1 MPALNTSAA
10 RNAVAAQP
18 HPSFVP
24 LHTTPIDSTSDPQ
37 ARLTHLEARQLVCE
51 IRTWARQF
59 NAPDAQ
65 ALAAAMDDMERLLLW
80 LWTEMDES
88 LLRLTLAESASTPE
102 KAAELRAVAMQ
113 FLSRWT
119 GRKGSTQG

>member
-1 MPALNTSAA
+1 MTALNTSAA
-10 RNAVAAQP
+10 SNAVAAQP
-18 HPSFVP
+18 RPSFVP
-24 LHTTPIDSTSDPQ
+24 LHTTPIDSTSDPE
-37 ARLTHLEARQLVCE
+37 ARLTHREARQLVCE

-65 ALAAAMDDMERLLLW
+65 ALAAAMNDMERLLLW

-119 GRKGSTQG
+119 GRKGTTQG

>member
-1 MPALNTSAA
+1 MTALNTSAA

-18 HPSFVP
+18 RPSFAP
-24 LHTTPIDSTSDPQ
+24 LYTTPIDATSDPQ
-37 ARLTHLEARQLVCE
+37 ARLSHREARQLVCE

-59 NAPDAQ
+59 NAPDAK

-88 LLRLTLAESASTPE
+88 LLRLMLAESTSTPE

-113 FLSRWT
+113 FLGRWL
-119 GRKGSTQG
+119 GRKSTDQG

>member
-1 MPALNTSAA
+1 MTALNASAA

-18 HPSFVP
+18 RPSFAP
-24 LHTTPIDSTSDPQ
+24 LYTTPIDATSDPQ
-37 ARLTHLEARQLVCE
+37 ARLSHREARQLVCE

-59 NAPDAQ
+59 NAPDAK

-88 LLRLTLAESASTPE
+88 LLRLTLADSASTPE

-113 FLSRWT
+113 FLGRWL
-119 GRKGSTQG
+119 GRQGTAQG

>member
-1 MPALNTSAA
+1 MTALNTSAA

-18 HPSFVP
+18 RPSFAP
-24 LHTTPIDSTSDPQ
+24 LHTTPIDATSDPQ
-37 ARLTHLEARQLVCE
+37 ARLSHREARQLVCE

-59 NAPDAQ
+59 NAPDAK

-88 LLRLTLAESASTPE
+88 LLRLKLAESASTPE
-102 KAAELRAVAMQ
+102 KAAELRAVAMH
-113 FLSRWT
+113 FLSRWI

>member
-1 MPALNTSAA
+1 MTALNTPTA

-18 HPSFVP
+18 CPSFAP
-24 LHTTPIDSTSDPQ
+24 LHTSPVGLTSDPH
-37 ARLTHLEARQLVCE
+37 ARLTHREARRLVCE

-59 NAPDAQ
+59 DAPDAK

-88 LLRLTLAESASTPE
+88 LLRLTLAESASTSE

-113 FLSRWT
+113 FLGRWL
-119 GRKGSTQG
+119 GRQGTAQG